1 MKKNKL
7 IAVTAAVF
15 AFQLLLSVCLCGVQ
29 VYRMKNAETF
39 SFRISQEDLDLS
51 GDGLYFNINDM
62 QEYAYGYEDAEYIP
76 LEKDENGF
84 AVLDEATDQ
93 KPSSPYL
100 LCSEAMTY
108 SSFMTYNYK
117 IVSHDIGSSLTGAY
131 LTVRIY
137 NGKIIHIDGVYNES
151 GLLIEIRA

>member
-1 MKKNKL
+1 MKKHKL
-7 IAVTAAVF
+7 IAVTAVVF
-15 AFQLLLSVCLCGVQ
+15 AFQILVSVCLCGVQ

-39 SFRISQEDLDLS
+39 SFRISQTDLELTDDS
-51 GDGLYFNINDM
+51 LYFNCTDL
-62 QEYAYGYEDAEYIP
+62 QEYSFGYEGVEYIP

-84 AVLDEATDQ
+84 AVLGEATDQ

-108 SSFMTYNYK
+108 SSFWTYNCK
-117 IVSHDIGSSLTGAY
+117 IVNHDIGSSLTDAY

-151 GLLIEIRA
+151 GLIIEIK